1 MQPCIYFQY
10 YQYIIIVDI
19 HTLENR
25 SHLLNKIWKLRN
37 PGEMEEWWE
46 GKNVALTS
54 SMWPRGAPSAWTV
67 NKHSWSIK

>member
-25 SHLLNKIWKLRN
+25 SHLFNKIWKLRN
-37 PGEMEEWWE
+37 PGEMEEW
-46 GKNVALTS
+46 
-54 SMWPRGAPSAWTV
+54 
-67 NKHSWSIK
+67 